1 MRNSIERRLRE
12 YEEYI
17 ANLLSVYF
25 KGQMLCVNQMIDD
38 STITVVE

>member
-1 MRNSIERRLRE
+1 MERRLKE

-17 ANLLSVYF
+17 ANLLSVF